1 MFRQVLCCLLMT
13 SLCLPAVAGGMGSSV
28 QNAAHTTLS
37 IAQTSHDVAITD
49 AAIKYVA
56 TDSGSDCHQEEVLS
70 AFNHDSTRSTED
82 NAHDCCDI
90 ESTDCERPCHQA
102 HTFSA
107 LALTQTREAL
117 SFRPVRVHLQ
127 IVVAATP
134 AHKNQPDR
142 PPRFVS

>member
-1 MFRQVLCCLLMT
+1 MFRQVLCCLLMM

-28 QNAAHTTLS
+28 QDAAHTALANSQAAHDAAT
-37 IAQTSHDVAITD
+37 DVAVTD
-49 AAIKYVA
+49 AA

-70 AFNHDSTRSTED
+70 VFNHDRTHSTEH

-117 SFRPVRVHLQ
+117 SFRPVREHLQ

>member
-1 MFRQVLCCLLMT
+1 
-13 SLCLPAVAGGMGSSV
+13 MGSSV
-28 QNAAHTTLS
+28 QNAAHTTLA
-37 IAQTSHDVAITD
+37 IAQAAHDVAITD
-49 AAIKYVA
+49 A
-56 TDSGSDCHQEEVLS
+56 TMDSGSDCHQEEVLS
-70 AFNHDSTRSTED
+70 AFNHDSSHSTED

-107 LALTQTREAL
+107 VAPTQTREAF
-117 SFRPVRVHLQ
+117 SFRPVRAHLQ

>member
-1 MFRQVLCCLLMT
+1 MFRQVLCCLLMM

-28 QNAAHTTLS
+28 QNAAHTAL
-37 IAQTSHDVAITD
+37 ATSQAAHDAATDVAVTD
-49 AAIKYVA
+49 AA

-70 AFNHDSTRSTED
+70 AFNHDSTHYTEE

-107 LALTQTREAL
+107 VALTQTREAL
-117 SFRPVRVHLQ
+117 SFRPVREHLQ